1 MLKCFA
7 SESLRLHSSLQ
18 NNLEEQRFKHGGS
31 CIKIEVY
38 IIDEKL
44 QNMQFPFLC
53 NEETNGGALF
63 SALQC
68 MTQCHIFQ

>member
-1 MLKCFA
+1 MLYEK
-7 SESLRLHSSLQ
+7 
-18 NNLEEQRFKHGGS
+18 NTDS
-31 CIKIEVY
+31 CIKIEVH

-68 MTQCHIFQ
+68 MTQCRRFQSSVYFVAICGSVHCAVC